1 MLYIPAG
8 VAHGFL
14 TLSDLAIFSYKCT
27 DFYSKATIENLGD
40 PRICDGC
47 GRFNEECSCG

>member
-1 MLYIPAG
+1 MREAAKRYYAEIMMPFRA
-8 VAHGFL
+8 
-14 TLSDLAIFSYKCT
+14 AIR
-27 DFYSKATIENLGD
+27 KATIENLGD